1 MSEKPNKALY
11 IVLSLLI
18 AILFWFFVDNEQGN
32 TITTEFKN
40 VTVEF
45 IGATDTL
52 PSRGLMLVEDG
63 DITVDLVLRGPRADI
78 SNLTSRDISLQVS
91 LTDIGS
97 VGTYQREYTLLLPDN
112 VSRSG
117 ISIDRASR
125 SSVTVSIAELFEK
138 TVPVSVNVVGEVA
151 EGYIYMA
158 KGLVAQPSVL
168 TLSGREED
176 VDEVE
181 SARIVVDLSGA
192 SSTVEKDFDY
202 ELLDGDGNVVEN
214 GNIRV
219 SDKRV
224 EIIAPVYV
232 TKELDLTVKWKESA
246 GSMLE
251 NVDWS
256 LEPKAILVAGEEA
269 SLENKLDI
277 VLREIDLNTIL
288 SDTELNLDIS
298 LPAGCENLS
307 GFNTAALS
315 IRFKNLET
323 KTFSVTNISA
333 VGLSEG
339 QRFSRLTNS
348 VDVLVRGP
356 AEDLEQ
362 LTAED
367 IRIVVDLA
375 DYENGTFSVDALV
388 LVDGYDDV
396 GAVGTYSVACK
407 ITS

>member
-1 MSEKPNKALY
+1 MNEKPNKALY

-18 AILFWFFVDNEQGN
+18 AVLFWFFVDSEQGN
-32 TITTEFKN
+32 TITREFKN
-40 VTVEF
+40 VAVEF
-45 IGATDTL
+45 IGETDTL
-52 PSRGLMLVEDG
+52 PSRGLMLLEGG
-63 DITVDLVLRGPRADI
+63 DTTVDLELRGPRADI
-78 SNLTSRDISLQVS
+78 SNLSSRDISLQVI
-91 LTDIGS
+91 LTDIAS
-97 VGTYQREYTLLLPDN
+97 VGTYQRQYNLLLPDN
-112 VSRSG
+112 ISRSG

-125 SSVTVSIAELFEK
+125 SSITISVGELFEK
-138 TVPVSVNVVGEVA
+138 TVPVEVNVVGEVA
-151 EGYIYMA
+151 DGYIYMS

-176 VDEVE
+176 VDVVE

-192 SSTVEKDFDY
+192 NGTVEKDFDY

-214 GNIRV
+214 ESIRV

-224 EIIAPVYV
+224 EIVAPVYV
-232 TKELDLTVKWKESA
+232 TKELDLTVKWKESS

-251 NVDWS
+251 NVDWD

-269 SLENKLDI
+269 NLENKLDI
-277 VLREIDLNTIL
+277 VLQEIDLSSLL

-298 LPAGCENLS
+298 LPAGCVNLS
-307 GFNTAALS
+307 GFSMATLS

-333 VGLSEG
+333 VGLSDG

-356 AEDLEQ
+356 AEELEE

-367 IRIVVDLA
+367 IRIVVDLT

-388 LVDGYDDV
+388 LVDGYDAV

>member
-1 MSEKPNKALY
+1 MNEKPNKALY

-18 AILFWFFVDNEQGN
+18 AVLFWFFVDSEQGN
-32 TITTEFKN
+32 TITKEFKS
-40 VTVEF
+40 VPVEF
-45 IGATDTL
+45 IGETDTL
-52 PSRGLMLVEDG
+52 PSRGLMLVEGG
-63 DITVDLVLRGPRADI
+63 DTTVDLVLRGPRADI
-78 SNLTSRDISLQVS
+78 SSLSSRDISLQVI
-91 LTDIGS
+91 LTDIAS
-97 VGTYQREYTLLLPDN
+97 VGTYQRQYNLLLPDN
-112 VSRSG
+112 ISRSG

-125 SSVTVSIAELFEK
+125 SSITISVGELFEK
-138 TVPVSVNVVGEVA
+138 TVPVEVNVFGEVA
-151 EGYIYMA
+151 DGYIYMA
-158 KGLVAQPSVL
+158 KGLVAQPSEL
-168 TLSGREED
+168 ILSGREED
-176 VDEVE
+176 VDVVE

-192 SSTVEKDFDY
+192 SATVERDFDY
-202 ELLDGDGNVVEN
+202 ELLDGDGNAVEN
-214 GNIRV
+214 ENIRV

-224 EIIAPVYV
+224 EITAPVYV
-232 TKELDLTVKWKESA
+232 TKELDLTVKWEESA

-251 NVDWS
+251 NVDWN

-277 VLREIDLNTIL
+277 VLQEIDLSTLL

-298 LPAGCENLS
+298 LPAGCVNLS

-315 IRFKNLET
+315 VRFKDLET
-323 KTFSVTNISA
+323 RTFSVTNISA

-356 AEDLEQ
+356 AGTLDD

-367 IRIVVDLA
+367 IRIVVDLKN
-375 DYENGTFSVDALV
+375 YENGTFSVDALV
-388 LVDGYDDV
+388 LVDGYDDI